1 MHQRFTVI
9 YGKMNLLIWALV
21 VVPLVPMFSFVFAV
35 LRLEQLNTT
44 LLLTGIMGCMAISVV
59 LLLWLIRKHLS
70 LEAVIT
76 PTDDGLKVELM
87 RTNLFYPRKEI
98 FMPLSNI
105 RNFSLNYDARSGQQ
119 FVVLRLARGANL
131 QLAPAKHAPD
141 DLEALHGA
149 LAVQG
154 ERYNSNPALQ
164 QSAQIGNTS
173 FYETTFARLL
183 TGAIIVGTIVVTVNQ
198 LVGTGVLPWYKV
210 IWWYA
215 IAAAWLINVWYAKQR
230 ANRNKD

>member
-9 YGKMNLLIWALV
+9 FGKMNLLIWALI
-21 VVPLVPMFSFVFAV
+21 VVPLAPMFSFVFAV
-35 LRLEQLNTT
+35 LRLEKLNTT
-44 LLLTGIMGCMAISVV
+44 LLLTGIMGCMALSVV

-76 PTDDGLKVELM
+76 TTDDGLKMELM
-87 RTNLFYPRKEI
+87 RTNIFYPRKEI
-98 FMPLSNI
+98 IIPLSNI

-131 QLAPAKHAPD
+131 QISASRNAPD
-141 DLEALHGA
+141 DLQAFQAALV
-149 LAVQG
+149 VQQ

-164 QSAQIGNTS
+164 PGGQIGNTS
-173 FYETTFARLL
+173 FYETGFGRLI
-183 TGAIIVGTIVVTVNQ
+183 TGAIIIGTIMVTVNQ

-215 IAAAWLINVWYAKQR
+215 IAAAWLVNVWYARQKKMP
-230 ANRNKD
+230 KDD